1 MSSRAGIPSA
11 RKEPSSRR
19 VALVTGGAQGIGLA
33 TAKNLLENGWHV
45 VIGDIAQASAQA
57 QVEAAGERM
66 TAVRLDVREPRS
78 VEEAINGVVDDLGQI
93 DLLVNNAGVHSHGTI
108 ENLAWKAWLSVMDVN
123 LFGVFRCMQVGGRH
137 MLAAGKGA
145 IVNIVSIAAE
155 RGAPGRSPY
164 VASKA
169 AVIGLTRTAAVEWA
183 TRGVRV
189 NAVGPGYV
197 DTELL
202 GRYVRDG
209 KVNLEPILQRTPL
222 HRVARPE
229 EIASAIRF
237 LASDEASYITGQ
249 VLYVDGGFLADYG
262 VSSTAIT

>member
-1 MSSRAGIPSA
+1 
-11 RKEPSSRR
+11 
-19 VALVTGGAQGIGLA
+19 
-33 TAKNLLENGWHV
+33 
-45 VIGDIAQASAQA
+45 
-57 QVEAAGERM
+57 
-66 TAVRLDVREPRS
+66 
-78 VEEAINGVVDDLGQI
+78 
-93 DLLVNNAGVHSHGTI
+93 
-108 ENLAWKAWLSVMDVN
+108 
-123 LFGVFRCMQVGGRH
+123 
-137 MLAAGKGA
+137 
-145 IVNIVSIAAE
+145 
-155 RGAPGRSPY
+155 
-164 VASKA
+164 
-169 AVIGLTRTAAVEWA
+169 
-183 TRGVRV
+183 VRV